1 MAIFMPKNQNKKMP
15 ECPYIVRYVAAC
27 LRAVAALRRFILR
40 KKGGR
45 FWPKKKN
52 NSLSEEWVFCFT
64 GYGHCFANLVKL
76 LQQSC

>member
-40 KKGGR
+40 KKGGD
-45 FWPKKKN
+45 F
-52 NSLSEEWVFCFT
+52 
-64 GYGHCFANLVKL
+64 GH
-76 LQQSC
+76 